1 MHTSAEHVT
10 LRTEEGEALIAR
22 VHQRNGRADDAGR
35 VEPVVR
41 RYCWVAWALQ
51 EAKRSVQRLRA
62 ALCGSGRTSKT
73 PSASTGSPASREG
86 GGQDAGALVPVTE
99 AAACAGE
106 PGSAEST
113 AVPQP
118 TGGHRAG
125 TGRLRAAAYVGAER
139 TECRHEE
146 LAVGQRCPVCG
157 QGTL

>member
-1 MHTSAEHVT
+1 MKTPTENVK

-86 GGQDAGALVPVTE
+86 RGQDEGALVPVTE

-125 TGRLRAAAYVGAER
+125 TGRLRAAA
-139 TECRHEE
+139 
-146 LAVGQRCPVCG
+146 
-157 QGTL
+157 